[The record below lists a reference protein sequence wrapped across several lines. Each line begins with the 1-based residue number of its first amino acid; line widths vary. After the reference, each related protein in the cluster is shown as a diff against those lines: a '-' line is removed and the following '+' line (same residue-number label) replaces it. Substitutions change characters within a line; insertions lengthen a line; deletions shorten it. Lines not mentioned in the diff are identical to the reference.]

1 MRTIGAALLAVAS
14 LALAATSLVQAQTR
28 LRPSFDCA
36 AARASDER
44 AICSDARLAELD
56 RDVASAYGQA
66 SASNMTAGSARGIAR
81 DGLAAR
87 HACGADRLCILDQQA
102 SDLNAF
108 EDLGSHVP
116 VPPWVGDSR
125 LTLFRSEG
133 KRPTQGLPRRVGQ
146 CTIAKIASI
155 SGRVGGEL
163 KPPSSA
169 SDSSGS
175 LVQYAGGGLQVS
187 YDYVAAL
194 GDSRIGDEVL
204 VCLVSLPKDCP
215 PGDDRGKTYSG
226 TNLRTKGSWILPDSQ
241 HMCGGA

>member
-1 MRTIGAALLAVAS
+1 MKVFGTVLLAVGS
-14 LALAATSLVQAQTR
+14 LSFAAAPRAQA
-28 LRPSFDCA
+28 RPSFNCA

-44 AICSDARLAELD
+44 AICADERLAELD
-56 RDVASAYGQA
+56 RAVASAYEQA

-102 SDLNAF
+102 SDIDAF

-116 VPPWVGDSR
+116 EPPWVGEYR
-125 LTLFRSEG
+125 LTLFKSEG
-133 KRPTQGLPRRVGQ
+133 KRLTHGLPPRVAQ

-155 SGRVGGEL
+155 SGRLGSEL
-163 KPPSSA
+163 KPPSSG
-169 SDSSGS
+169 SDSTGS
-175 LVQYAGGGLQVS
+175 LVQYSGGGLQVS
-187 YDYVAAL
+187 YGYVAAL